1 MYAVIATGGKQYRVI
16 KGETLRVEKLV
27 GEEGAKIELDG
38 VLMVVDGDK
47 VEIGTPTLA
56 KGTVSARI
64 KSHGRGKKIEIIKF
78 RRRKYSQTRA
88 GHRQSY
94 TEIEVTDIKSKGGS
108 GVKTETA
115 VKTEAK
121 AKAEPKAKVETKA
134 KVAPKAKEAAKAK
147 PEAKAKVE
155 TKAKVEVKAKAKSE
169 SKTKA
174 KPEAGV
180 ETKAKAAPKAKPKTK
195 AKSATK
201 AKNKDSKD
209 GA

>member
-16 KGETLRVEKLV
+16 KGETLLVEKLV

-78 RRRKYSQTRA
+78 RRRKQSRTQA

-108 GVKTETA
+108 KVKADTTA
-115 VKTEAK
+115 IAEPKT
-121 AKAEPKAKVETKA
+121 KAEPKA
-134 KVAPKAKEAAKAK
+134 KVAPKAKAAAKAK
-147 PEAKAKVE
+147 PKAKAKVE
-155 TKAKVEVKAKAKSE
+155 TKAKVEVKAKSE
-169 SKTKA
+169 TKTKA
-174 KPEAGV
+174 KSKAKV
-180 ETKAKAAPKAKPKTK
+180 ETKSKAAPKAKPKTK
-195 AKSATK
+195 AKPTTK

-209 GA
+209 GT